1 MRAAPPAGGIG
12 RVSAVARPAIAE
24 VLIQPIKPAHVLGKA
39 HCLEDAHVFARRKDI
54 SARDARVDA
63 VDAARRVLPFVQ
75 VRALQLSA
83 QRREKIAVDERFVRD
98 LGDLVRLDL
107 RSVRDL
113 KMAREELLRLL
124 FGERIVIKEMERVKI
139 LVVGIDPVPC
149 KAAAQAVGAVVHD
162 GNGAD
167 HVLPAHGFPAAVD
180 DARDGAAGG
189 NAFLSFQSHS
199 LFSLAVSEADT
210 NGV

>member
-1 MRAAPPAGGIG
+1 M
-12 RVSAVARPAIAE
+12 
-24 VLIQPIKPAHVLGKA
+24 
-39 HCLEDAHVFARRKDI
+39 
-54 SARDARVDA
+54 
-63 VDAARRVLPFVQ
+63 
-75 VRALQLSA
+75 
-83 QRREKIAVDERFVRD
+83 
-98 LGDLVRLDL
+98 DL
-107 RSVRDL
+107 RGVRDL
-113 KMAREELLRLL
+113 KVAREKLLRLL
-124 FGERIVIKEMERVKI
+124 FGEGIVIKEMERVKI

-167 HVLPAHGFPAAVD
+167 HVLPAHGFSAAVD
-180 DARDGAAGG
+180 DACDGAAGG

>member
-1 MRAAPPAGGIG
+1 M
-12 RVSAVARPAIAE
+12 ARPAVAE

-39 HCLEDAHVFARRKDI
+39 HRLEDAHVLARRKDV
-54 SARDARVDA
+54 RTCDFRVDA

-75 VRALQLSA
+75 VRALQLA
-83 QRREKIAVDERFVRD
+83 PERREEVAVDERFVGD

-107 RSVRDL
+107 RGVRDL
-113 KMAREELLRLL
+113 KVAREKLLRLL
-124 FGERIVIKEMERVKI
+124 FGEGIVIKEMERVKI

-149 KAAAQAVGAVVHD
+149 KAAAQAVGPIVHD

-180 DARDGAAGG
+180 NARDGAAGG